1 MSAEVEGL
9 IRAGTFTLAVKIPVG
24 CNVID
29 ARWVFKWKADETE
42 KIVKAKTRLVAKG
55 FKQKYGVDYLETF
68 SPTANAASMRLLVAL
83 ACK

>member
-29 ARWVFKWKADETE
+29 ARLVFKWKADETG
-42 KIVKAKTRLVAKG
+42 KIVKAKARLVAKG
-55 FKQKYGVDYLETF
+55 FK
-68 SPTANAASMRLLVAL
+68 
-83 ACK
+83 